1 MQLTRAADYAVR
13 VMIHLASQPEGAV
26 VTKTVL
32 AKASEAPESFLSKIL
47 QTLARAGLIQARRG
61 VVGGFLLLPR
71 GAEASLLDVVESIDG
86 PIALNICLNAG
97 SCDRAPGCTAHEV
110 WVEAQAAMLS
120 VLRAAKIAELA
131 KEAKT
136 CGKAR
141 NIARITAG
149 GRQEPEVPSRQVG
162 LAAKAKSKARPRVA
176 LSGAARIAGKKQK

>member
-13 VMIHLASQPEGAV
+13 VMIHLASQPEGTV
-26 VTKTVL
+26 VSKTML

-61 VVGGFLLLPR
+61 VVGGFLLLDR
-71 GAEASLLDVVESIDG
+71 GAKASLLDVVESIDG
-86 PIALNICLNAG
+86 PIALNICIHAG
-97 SCDRAPGCTAHEV
+97 SCDREPGCTAHEV

-131 KEAKT
+131 KEANA

-141 NIARITAG
+141 NLARITAG

-162 LAAKAKSKARPRVA
+162 LAAKTKSKAGPRLA
-176 LSGAARIAGKKQK
+176 PTGAAHIAGKKQK